1 MDHQAF
7 AQLLG
12 NYGEFIGAIAVV
24 ATLFYL
30 AIQVRHGKE
39 ATEANT
45 RSVEE
50 SRRVALVDSYVRRLE
65 AMDRAQIQLALS
77 DQLSD
82 IVRRTDTDGVDSLT
96 ETERLRLFRW
106 EQARQ
111 CRIESQF
118 YQWQHGLLDDEYY
131 ENQFKFVVSRAA
143 PLWEELGL
151 EIARPSLRAA
161 VQEVLAESRSSQNTA
176 GDV

>member
-12 NYGEFIGAIAVV
+12 NYGEFVGAIAVV

-30 AIQVRHGKE
+30 AVQVRQGKV

-45 RSVEE
+45 RTLEE

-77 DQLSD
+77 DQLAD
-82 IVRRTDTDGVDSLT
+82 IVRRAETDGVDSLT
-96 ETERLRLFRW
+96 ETERKRLVGW
-106 EQARQ
+106 ERARQ
-111 CRIESQF
+111 CRLEAQF
-118 YQWQHGLLDDEYY
+118 YQWKQGLLDDEFY
-131 ENQFKFVVSRAA
+131 ENQFKAVVRNRA
-143 PLWEELGL
+143 PLWKELDI
-151 EIARPSLRAA
+151 EVNRPSMRAE
-161 VQEVLAESRSSQNTA
+161 VLEVLAESSAQNA
-176 GDV
+176 MEDV

>member
-30 AIQVRHGKE
+30 AIQVRHGQE

-65 AMDRAQIQLALS
+65 AMERAQIQLALS

-82 IVRRTDTDGVDSLT
+82 IVRRTDADGVDSLT

-106 EQARQ
+106 EHARL
-111 CRIESQF
+111 CRVESQF

-131 ENQFKFVVSRAA
+131 ENQFKFIVRRAA
-143 PLWEELGL
+143 PLWEELDL

-161 VQEVLAESRSSQNTA
+161 VQEVLAEYSSSQNTV